1 MPDAD
6 VPPLPDEGQ
15 DKGVDCNRDPR
26 TTLRQDLCLVIP
38 TKGSTMNIIPMSA
51 GFGARIHN
59 VDLARLGDNPEAR
72 QALRAALLEYG
83 LLVIPGPVL
92 SPQDQIAASEVFG
105 ALEEFPPAPGQ
116 IPGYP
121 QIFRVASRATE
132 GYTGVGRYWHSDGS
146 FRTVPTPMSLWHL
159 EARPDVGGD
168 TLFTDLHE
176 AWRSLPEEMK
186 AQIKGL
192 QTTHRNHVVH
202 PLVMPHPHTGVE
214 GLYLNVGLTNSII
227 GLERDATEQL
237 IATLDRH
244 LSREGAVYRHQ
255 WKEGDFVVA
264 DNFRVAHRATPL
276 SPLQR
281 RVLNRTTVRGD
292 GAFWETMKADQ
303 YAAVA
308 A

>member
-1 MPDAD
+1 
-6 VPPLPDEGQ
+6 
-15 DKGVDCNRDPR
+15 
-26 TTLRQDLCLVIP
+26 
-38 TKGSTMNIIPMSA
+38 MNIIPLDA
-51 GFGARIHN
+51 GFGARINN
-59 VDLARLGDNPEAR
+59 VDLARLSENPEA
-72 QALRAALLEYG
+72 QQSLREALLKYG

-92 SPQDQIAASEVFG
+92 SPQAQIAASEVFG

-121 QIFRVASRATE
+121 QIFRVASRANE

-146 FRTVPTPMSLWHL
+146 FRAVPTPMSLWHM
-159 EARPDVGGD
+159 EARPEVGGD
-168 TLFTDLHE
+168 TLFTDLQE
-176 AWRSLPEEMK
+176 AYRSLPEKTK

-202 PLVMPHPHTGVE
+202 PLVMRHPHTGAE

-227 GLERDATEQL
+227 GMDRDAAEEL

-244 LSREGAVYRHQ
+244 LSREEAVYRHQ

-292 GAFWETMKADQ
+292 GAFWETMKAGRP
-303 YAAVA
+303 AAVA

>member
-1 MPDAD
+1 
-6 VPPLPDEGQ
+6 
-15 DKGVDCNRDPR
+15 
-26 TTLRQDLCLVIP
+26 
-38 TKGSTMNIIPMSA
+38 MNIIPLDV
-51 GFGARIHN
+51 GFGARINN
-59 VDLARLGDNPEAR
+59 VDLARLGDNPQAQ
-72 QALRAALLEYG
+72 QALQKALLDYG

-92 SPQDQIAASEVFG
+92 TPQAQIAASEVFG
-105 ALEEFPPAPGQ
+105 ALEEFPPTASQ

-146 FRTVPTPMSLWHL
+146 FRAVPTPMSLWHL

-168 TLFTDLHE
+168 TLFTDLQE
-176 AWRSLPEEMK
+176 AYRSLPDDLK
-186 AQIKGL
+186 AQVQGL

-214 GLYLNVGLTNSII
+214 GLYLNVGLTDSII
-227 GLERDATEQL
+227 GMARDDTEAL
-237 IATLDRH
+237 IASIDRH
-244 LSREGAVYRHQ
+244 FSREGAVYRHQ

-292 GAFWETMKADQ
+292 GAFWEVEHAEATADAQ
-303 YAAVA
+303 ETVA
-308 A
+308 G